1 MFWTGLL
8 LFRKEFATSFAST
21 VSPEIRS
28 FVTGYSHLVD
38 AIVRGRSYLLPRGD
52 THNFGSTS
60 NSVPKREEMKNL
72 AALTLSMLLVSGT
85 AFADTPKDAE
95 PHPGK
100 AAAPAKPKAAKKADK
115 ADSAIAAEIEE
126 LRQALQSQQQQ
137 LELLKEELAKRDRQI
152 DEARE
157 AAAAANSRATEASA
171 KATEAV
177 NTTAEVKSTAV
188 SLNSS
193 VSDLKASNEALKTTV
208 ATEQAEAKKAE
219 ETGPTTIKYKGINI
233 TPVGFIAAETVFRQ
247 RATSGDIPTP
257 MSGIPYPGN
266 ALSKVTENNF
276 SGRQSRIGVLGDTKV
291 GSAKVSAYYE
301 ADFFGAGTTSNN
313 RQTNSYVLRQ
323 RQLWG
328 QAAFD
333 SGWQFTG
340 GQMWTLATET
350 RKGIQNRQEVLP
362 MTIDVN
368 YTVGFT
374 YARGYGFR
382 VVKDFGGKFALGVS
396 VEGPQATFGGRGFSS
411 MSAAN
416 VTTSQNFFINAP
428 GAGGGLYNA
437 FDATGYTVNKA
448 PDILFKAAA
457 DPGWGHYELFGI
469 VSTFRNRIYPCD
481 VVSPQATNASGTVV
495 LNGPALTGTSPG
507 IACVNDTGA
516 QLTSPS
522 AVNAFNDTRTGGGLG
537 AVVRVPLLGKKVD
550 FGVKGLAGDGVGR
563 YGAAQ
568 LADLTFRPDGT
579 AALIRTAHGLGT
591 LEFHPSPKLDIY
603 LNYGAEYAWRAGYT
617 GYMTD
622 NITTSQSYSTTAC
635 TFGVDPG
642 CPASG
647 FITTATTITTHNTS
661 NTKAGG
667 YGSLSA
673 DNSGCSAELVPTGT
687 SAPSGGS
694 KCAGDIRI
702 IQEGTL
708 GFWHKMYQGPKGGV
722 RWGMQYSY
730 ITKSGW
736 SGAGGIQPKAVDNM
750 VFTSFRYY
758 LP

>member
-1 MFWTGLL
+1 
-8 LFRKEFATSFAST
+8 
-21 VSPEIRS
+21 
-28 FVTGYSHLVD
+28 
-38 AIVRGRSYLLPRGD
+38 
-52 THNFGSTS
+52 
-60 NSVPKREEMKNL
+60 MKKL
-72 AALTLSMLLVSGT
+72 AALTLSMFLVSGT
-85 AFADTPKDAE
+85 AFADTPKNADPQPA
-95 PHPGK
+95 K
-100 AAAPAKPKAAKKADK
+100 ASEPAKPKGAKKAENSN
-115 ADSAIAAEIEE
+115 AAIAAQLEE
-126 LRQALQSQQQQ
+126 LRQTLQSQQEQ
-137 LELLKEELAKRDRQI
+137 LQMLKEELAKRDRQI

-157 AAAAANSRATEASA
+157 AAAAANARATEAGN
-171 KATEAV
+171 KATDAV

-193 VSDLKASNEALKTTV
+193 VSDLKASNEVLKTTV
-208 ATEQAEAKKAE
+208 AKEQAEAKKAE
-219 ETGPTTIKYKGINI
+219 ETGPPAIKYKGINI

-257 MSGIPYPGN
+257 MNAIPYPGN
-266 ALSKVTENNF
+266 ALSKVTESNF
-276 SGRQSRIGVLGDTKV
+276 SGRQSRIGMLADTKV
-291 GSAKVSAYYE
+291 GNAKVSAYYE

-313 RQTNSYVLRQ
+313 RQTNSYVFRQ

-333 SGWQFTG
+333 NGWQFTG

-382 VVKDFGGKFALGVS
+382 AVKDFGGKFAVGVS
-396 VEGPQATFGGRGFSS
+396 VEGPQSTFGGRGFSTVT
-411 MSAAN
+411 SATGA
-416 VTTSQNFFINAP
+416 TTQNFFINAP

-448 PDILFKAAA
+448 PDMVFKAAA

-469 VSTFRNRIYPCD
+469 LSTFRNRIYPCAI
-481 VVSPQATNASGTVV
+481 VSPAASNPSGTVI
-495 LNGPALTGTSPG
+495 LNGPALAGNSGTCTNT
-507 IACVNDTGA
+507 A
-516 QLTSPS
+516 PS
-522 AVNAFNDTRTGGGLG
+522 AIGAFNDTRTGGGLG
-537 AVVRVPLLGKKVD
+537 AVVRVPLLAKKVD

-579 AALIRTAHGLGT
+579 QALIRTAHGLAT
-591 LEFHPSPKLDIY
+591 VEFHPNAKLDVY
-603 LNYGAEYAWRAGYT
+603 LNYGGEYAWRAAYA

-622 NITTSQSYSTTAC
+622 AITTSQSYSTTAC
-635 TFGVDPG
+635 VVGTPG

-647 FITTATTITTHNTS
+647 FITTATTITTHTTANNKT
-661 NTKAGG
+661 GG
-667 YGSLSA
+667 YGSPFA
-673 DNSGCSAELVPTGT
+673 NNTNCSAEA
-687 SAPSGGS
+687 APSGSSAPGTGS
-694 KCAGDIRI
+694 CAGDIRF

-708 GFWHKMYQGPKGGV
+708 GFWHKVYQGPKGGV

-730 ITKSGW
+730 ITKSAW
-736 SGAGGIQPKAVDNM
+736 SGAAGIQPKAVDNM

>member
-1 MFWTGLL
+1 
-8 LFRKEFATSFAST
+8 
-21 VSPEIRS
+21 
-28 FVTGYSHLVD
+28 
-38 AIVRGRSYLLPRGD
+38 
-52 THNFGSTS
+52 
-60 NSVPKREEMKNL
+60 MKKL
-72 AALTLSMLLVSGT
+72 AALTLSLFLVSGT
-85 AFADTPKDAE
+85 AFADTPKDADAQ
-95 PHPGK
+95 PAK
-100 AAAPAKPKAAKKADK
+100 AQPAKPKAAKKAENSN
-115 ADSAIAAEIEE
+115 AAIAAQLEE
-126 LRQALQSQQQQ
+126 LRQTLQSQQEQ
-137 LELLKEELAKRDRQI
+137 LQLLKEELAKRDRQI

-157 AAAAANSRATEASA
+157 AAAAANSRAAEAST
-171 KATEAV
+171 KATEAA

-188 SLNSS
+188 SLNST
-193 VSDLKASNEALKTTV
+193 VSALKASNEVLKTTV
-208 ATEQAEAKKAE
+208 ATEQADAKKAE
-219 ETGPTTIKYKGINI
+219 ETGPATIKYKGINI
-233 TPVGFIAAETVFRQ
+233 TPIGFIAAETVFRQ

-257 MSGIPYPGN
+257 MNAIPYPGN
-266 ALSKVTENNF
+266 ALSRVTESNF
-276 SGRQSRIGVLGDTKV
+276 SGRQSRIGLLGDTKV

-333 SGWQFTG
+333 NGWQFTG

-350 RKGIQNRQEVLP
+350 RKGIQNRLEVLP

-382 VVKDFGGKFALGVS
+382 AVKDFGGKFAVGVS
-396 VEGPQATFGGRGFSS
+396 VEGPQSTFGGRGFSS
-411 MSAAN
+411 FTTAAGA
-416 VTTSQNFFINAP
+416 VTQNFFINAP

-448 PDILFKAAA
+448 PDFVFKAAA
-457 DPGWGHYELFGI
+457 DPGYGHYELFGI
-469 VSTFRNRIYPCD
+469 LSTFRNRIYPCG
-481 VVSPQATNASGTVV
+481 VISYTANGTVITAA
-495 LNGPALTGTSPG
+495 NGNTTTFTGNPITCAALAAGE
-507 IACVNDTGA
+507 A
-516 QLTSPS
+516 PS
-522 AVNAFNDTRTGGGLG
+522 VAGAFNDSRTGGGFG
-537 AVVRVPLLGKKVD
+537 AVMRIPLFSKKLD

-568 LADLTFRPDGT
+568 LADMTFRPDGT

-591 LEFHPSPKLDIY
+591 LEFHPTPKLDIY
-603 LNYGAEYAWRAGYT
+603 FNYGGEYGWRAAYT
-617 GYMTD
+617 GY
-622 NITTSQSYSTTAC
+622 NSVKI
-635 TFGVDPG
+635 
-642 CPASG
+642 
-647 FITTATTITTHNTS
+647 TATSVTGTGSGAPLLVNTVVARTTG
-661 NTKAGG
+661 AGG
-667 YGSLSA
+667 YG
-673 DNSGCSAELVPTGT
+673 GPTANNNTCGNEA
-687 SAPSGGS
+687 APAGS
-694 KCAGDIRI
+694 STPGAGACAGDIRF

-722 RWGMQYSY
+722 RWGLQYSY